1 MYRYLTSLLLIALL
15 LPSLLSAQEPASR
28 RSRARAAAPTG
39 TPPLPAPVPASVPT
53 ASAPPAPLPAL
64 SVVSIIPAQGEPGMT
79 VTMNGTGFT
88 PATRVFLGTRELPV
102 TVLGSRMLTTELPD
116 LPNGVYALYLRREDG
131 TTSRAYNFMLQ
142 PQKPIASALSPDTV
156 TTCATGTEREV
167 VLTGANFL
175 QGSQVLFDGA
185 ALTTR
190 FISPAQ
196 LSFVAPRLTSG
207 LHQIQVK
214 NPSNATSG
222 TLALFLDSKPEI
234 TNAAIGVEAVSHYEL
249 VVMGRNFQQSS
260 VLVADGKRILTEQ
273 RIAGEREQL
282 VFVNCNQLIYLR
294 NPYDP
299 TPKDIRLQVVNQNGE
314 ESSVFTISAP

>member
-15 LPSLLSAQEPASR
+15 LPSWLQAQETVR
-28 RSRARAAAPTG
+28 RPRARTAAPTG
-39 TPPLPAPVPASVPT
+39 TPPLPAPVPAPGPT

-79 VTMNGTGFT
+79 ITMNGTGFT

-102 TVLGSRMLTTELPD
+102 TVMGSRMLTAELPS

-156 TTCATGTEREV
+156 TTCATGAEREV
-167 VLTGANFL
+167 VITGANFL
-175 QGSQVLFDGA
+175 EGSRVLFNGA

-190 FISPAQ
+190 FISPSQ
-196 LSFVAPRLTSG
+196 LAFQAPRITSG
-207 LHQIQVK
+207 LHQVQVK
-214 NPSNATSG
+214 NPSEAISG

-249 VVMGRNFQQSS
+249 VVTGRNFQQSS
-260 VLVADGKRILTEQ
+260 VLVADGRRILTEQ
-273 RIAGEREQL
+273 RVAGEREQL
-282 VFVNCNQLIYLR
+282 VFVNCNQLIYIR

>member
-1 MYRYLTSLLLIALL
+1 VYRYLTSLLLIALL
-15 LPSLLSAQEPASR
+15 LPTLLQAQETASR
-28 RSRARAAAPTG
+28 RTRPRSAAPA
-39 TPPLPAPVPASVPT
+39 TPPLPAPVPAAVAT

-79 VTMNGTGFT
+79 ITMNGTGFT
-88 PATRVFLGTRELPV
+88 PATRVYLGTRELPV
-102 TVLGSRMLTTELPD
+102 TVMGSRMLTAELPE
-116 LPNGVYALYLRREDG
+116 LPNGVYALYVRREDG
-131 TTSRAYNFMLQ
+131 TASRAYNFMLQ

-156 TTCATGTEREV
+156 TTCATGAEREV
-167 VLTGANFL
+167 VITGANFL
-175 QGSQVLFDGA
+175 AGSRIIFDGA

-196 LSFVAPRLTSG
+196 LSFIAPRITSG
-207 LHQIQVK
+207 LHQVQVK
-214 NPSNATSG
+214 NPSEAMSG

-260 VLVADGKRILTEQ
+260 ILVADGKRILTEQ

-299 TPKDIRLQVVNQNGE
+299 TPKVIRLQVVNQNGE
-314 ESSVFTISAP
+314 ESSVFTINAP